1 MNKTFPNKSKPFEVT
16 VTDIGVHGDGI
27 ANGVGGRYFI
37 PYSAPGYHL
46 AIKPGDGRKAG
57 RFAKIE
63 KIITPSDSRIDPVC
77 PHFGTCGGC
86 ALQHLAESIIADAK
100 RGFVATA
107 LAQQGLHCDV
117 SDMLNIAAG
126 MRRRVRYSVFKGQKT
141 SIGFLGLRSRRVVN
155 IATCPAIRPSIANL
169 IEPLRDLTTTI
180 SAIETSAAVQ
190 ISESD
195 IGLDLLLESKNGAD
209 IGLQD
214 RETLAKFANRYD
226 LARISWR
233 GSLGPEPVSQRRQP
247 VYRFGPA
254 TVAPPPNAF
263 LQPSKEGE
271 SAIVSA
277 ACRALSG
284 AGRIADLY
292 AGCGALTF
300 PFSSIAP
307 THAFESDAEMVA
319 AIHRAAGDRPVTASV
334 RDLARMPLATSELSE
349 FDAVVFDPPRAGA
362 KTQAAM
368 LAASSVR
375 VVVAISCNPATLAR
389 DLRLLVDGGYRLES
403 VLPIDQFPWSPHV
416 EIVATLRR
424 TRV

>member
-1 MNKTFPNKSKPFEVT
+1 MNTTLSNKSKLFEVT

-27 ANGVGGRYFI
+27 ANGAGGRYFI
-37 PYSAPGYHL
+37 PYSAPGDHL
-46 AIKPGDGRKAG
+46 VVRPGDGRKAG

-63 KIITPSDSRIDPVC
+63 RIITPGENRVDPAC

-86 ALQHLAESIIADAK
+86 ALQHLAERTIADAK
-100 RGFVATA
+100 CGFVATA
-107 LAQQGLHCDV
+107 LAQQGLRCDL
-117 SDMLNIAAG
+117 SDTLNIAAG
-126 MRRRVRYSVFKGQKT
+126 MRRRVRFSAFKGQKT
-141 SIGFLGLRSRRVVN
+141 SIGFRGLRSRRVVD
-155 IATCPAIRPSIANL
+155 IAACPAIRPSIACL

-180 SAIETSAAVQ
+180 TAIKTSATIQV
-190 ISESD
+190 SESD
-195 IGLDLLLESKNGAD
+195 IGLDLLLESENVAD
-209 IGLQD
+209 IGLND
-214 RETLAKFANRYD
+214 RETLAKFANRFD

-247 VYRFGPA
+247 VYRFGSA

-307 THAFESDAEMVA
+307 TRAFESDMEMVA
-319 AIHRAAGDRPVTASV
+319 AIHRASGDQPVTASV
-334 RDLARMPLATSELSE
+334 RDLARMPLTTSELSE

-375 VVVAISCNPATLAR
+375 VIVAVSCNPATLAR